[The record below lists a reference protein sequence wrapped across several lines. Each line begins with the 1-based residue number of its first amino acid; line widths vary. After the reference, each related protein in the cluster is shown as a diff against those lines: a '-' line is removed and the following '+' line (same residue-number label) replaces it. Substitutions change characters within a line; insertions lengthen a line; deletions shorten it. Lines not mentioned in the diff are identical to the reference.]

1 MELPMTK
8 YETKVLQPE
17 PKTYNML
24 FPATT
29 CGITEIKVYPQVEGI
44 VTKKNYTPGTI
55 VQKGQTLFVIDP
67 TEYQLSVQSAEA
79 NLKVAKANLET
90 TRLQYESNQKLFEK
104 RIISAQLNIARTNL
118 GYCTVTSPVTGFI
131 AGNEF
136 NVGDMVSRAKY
147 LCTVSDISKV
157 KANFSITETD
167 LLSMVKEFHLINGK
181 NGMEGPNGSLVSDVL
196 PKVKLKLK
204 DGSIYNNDGN
214 ITVIGAI
221 VNQTTG
227 TSSCE
232 AVFDNP
238 DGVLRSGLSANVIIP
253 VSLNSVLSVPLLD
266 FPTDEKTVY
275 NFHCYEPMIFTHQ
288 GAYWVEGM
296 PGDFR
301 IGYPKSLEEYR
312 TAGEALD
319 ADLGGAVYQDDIR
332 EIGSG
337 FFEDIFAPA
346 LKKAEKDNIPLYCG
360 EYVVIDLAD
369 GESKI
374 RWLEDIHSVF
384 RKYGIGHALWNYK
397 EKDFGM
403 RDEKFSCIRDRFIE
417 IL

>member
-1 MELPMTK
+1 MTK

-17 PKTYNML
+17 PKTYNTS

-29 CGITEIKVYPQVEGI
+29 CGVTEIKVYPQVEGI
-44 VTKKNYTPGTI
+44 VTKKNYVPGTV
-55 VQKGQTLFVIDP
+55 VQKGQPLFVIDP

-79 NLKVAKANLET
+79 DLKVAKANLET

-104 RIISAQLNIARTNL
+104 KIISDYVLNTSLNSYNSAQASVSQAQAQLNIARTNL

-136 NVGDMVSRAKY
+136 SVGDMVSRAKY
-147 LCTVSDISKV
+147 LCTVSDISQV

-167 LLSMVKEFHLINGK
+167 LLSLVREYHLITGK

-204 DGSIYNNDGN
+204 DGSIYQQEGR

-238 DGVLRSGLSANVIIP
+238 DGVLRSGLSANIIIP
-253 VSLNSVLSVPLLD
+253 VSLDSVLSVPQTAAVRLQD
-266 FPTDEKTVY
+266 QMMFYRVKQDGT
-275 NFHCYEPMIFTHQ
+275 
-288 GAYWVEGM
+288 VEGIICKEVY
-296 PGDFR
+296 PSNDGTEYYVFEGLKAGDEVVTN
-301 IGYPKSLEEYR
+301 G
-312 TAGEALD
+312 AGKLTN
-319 ADLGGAVYQDDIR
+319 GQ
-332 EIGSG
+332 
-337 FFEDIFAPA
+337 
-346 LKKAEKDNIPLYCG
+346 
-360 EYVVIDLAD
+360 
-369 GESKI
+369 KI
-374 RWLEDIHSVF
+374 R
-384 RKYGIGHALWNYK
+384 
-397 EKDFGM
+397 
-403 RDEKFSCIRDRFIE
+403 
-417 IL
+417 

>member
-1 MELPMTK
+1 MTK

-17 PKTYNML
+17 TEVYNMT

-29 CGITEIKVYPQVEGI
+29 VGTTEIKVYPQVEGV
-44 VTKKNYTPGTI
+44 VTQKNFSSGTI
-55 VQKGQTLFVIDP
+55 VQKGQTLYVIDP

-104 RIISAQLNIARTNL
+104 RIISDYVLNTSLNDYNSAQASVSQAQAQLNIARTNL

-204 DGSIYNNDGN
+204 DGSIYNNNGN

-253 VSLNSVLSVPLLD
+253 VSLNSVLSVPQTAAVRLQD
-266 FPTDEKTVY
+266 QMMFYRVKQDGT
-275 NFHCYEPMIFTHQ
+275 
-288 GAYWVEGM
+288 VEGIICKEVY
-296 PGDFR
+296 PSNDGTEYYIFEGLNAGDEVVTN
-301 IGYPKSLEEYR
+301 G
-312 TAGEALD
+312 AGKLTN
-319 ADLGGAVYQDDIR
+319 GQ
-332 EIGSG
+332 
-337 FFEDIFAPA
+337 
-346 LKKAEKDNIPLYCG
+346 
-360 EYVVIDLAD
+360 
-369 GESKI
+369 KI
-374 RWLEDIHSVF
+374 R
-384 RKYGIGHALWNYK
+384 
-397 EKDFGM
+397 
-403 RDEKFSCIRDRFIE
+403 
-417 IL
+417 

>member
-1 MELPMTK
+1 MTK

-17 PKTYNML
+17 PKTYNTS
-24 FPATT
+24 FPAST

-44 VTKKNYTPGTI
+44 VTKKNYVPGTV

-67 TEYQLSVQSAEA
+67 TEYQLSVRSAEA
-79 NLKVAKANLET
+79 DLKVAKANLET

-104 RIISAQLNIARTNL
+104 KIISDYVLNTSLNSYNSAQASVSQAQAQLNIARTNL

-131 AGNEF
+131 AGNEYS
-136 NVGDMVSRAKY
+136 VGDMVSRAKY
-147 LCTVSDISKV
+147 LCTVSDISQV

-167 LLSMVKEFHLINGK
+167 LLSLVREYHLITGK

-204 DGSIYNNDGN
+204 DGSIYQQEGR

-253 VSLNSVLSVPLLD
+253 VSLDSVLSVPQTAAVRLQD
-266 FPTDEKTVY
+266 QMMFYRVKQDGT
-275 NFHCYEPMIFTHQ
+275 
-288 GAYWVEGM
+288 VEGIICKEVY
-296 PGDFR
+296 PSNDGTEYYVFEGLNAGDEVVTN
-301 IGYPKSLEEYR
+301 G
-312 TAGEALD
+312 AGKLTN
-319 ADLGGAVYQDDIR
+319 GQ
-332 EIGSG
+332 
-337 FFEDIFAPA
+337 
-346 LKKAEKDNIPLYCG
+346 
-360 EYVVIDLAD
+360 
-369 GESKI
+369 KI
-374 RWLEDIHSVF
+374 R
-384 RKYGIGHALWNYK
+384 
-397 EKDFGM
+397 
-403 RDEKFSCIRDRFIE
+403 
-417 IL
+417 

>member
-1 MELPMTK
+1 MTK

-17 PKTYNML
+17 PKTYNTS

-29 CGITEIKVYPQVEGI
+29 CGVTEIKVYPQVEGI
-44 VTKKNYTPGTI
+44 VTKKNYVPGTV

-79 NLKVAKANLET
+79 DLKVAKANLET

-104 RIISAQLNIARTNL
+104 KIISDYVLNTSLNSYNSAQASVSQAQAQLNIARTNL

-136 NVGDMVSRAKY
+136 SVGDMVSRAKY
-147 LCTVSDISKV
+147 LCTVSDISQV

-167 LLSMVKEFHLINGK
+167 LLSLVREYHLITGK

-204 DGSIYNNDGN
+204 DGSIYQQEGR

-238 DGVLRSGLSANVIIP
+238 DGVLRSGLSANIIIP
-253 VSLNSVLSVPLLD
+253 VSLDSVLSVPQTAAVRLQD
-266 FPTDEKTVY
+266 QMMFYRVKQDGT
-275 NFHCYEPMIFTHQ
+275 
-288 GAYWVEGM
+288 VEGIICKEVY
-296 PGDFR
+296 PSNDGTEYYVFEGLKAGDEVVTN
-301 IGYPKSLEEYR
+301 G
-312 TAGEALD
+312 AGKLTN
-319 ADLGGAVYQDDIR
+319 GQ
-332 EIGSG
+332 
-337 FFEDIFAPA
+337 
-346 LKKAEKDNIPLYCG
+346 
-360 EYVVIDLAD
+360 
-369 GESKI
+369 KI
-374 RWLEDIHSVF
+374 R
-384 RKYGIGHALWNYK
+384 
-397 EKDFGM
+397 
-403 RDEKFSCIRDRFIE
+403 
-417 IL
+417 

>member
-1 MELPMTK
+1 MTK

-17 PKTYNML
+17 PKTYNTS

-29 CGITEIKVYPQVEGI
+29 CGVTEIKVYPQVEGI
-44 VTKKNYTPGTI
+44 VTKKNYVPGTV

-79 NLKVAKANLET
+79 DLKVAKANLET

-104 RIISAQLNIARTNL
+104 KIISDYVLNTSLNSYNSAQASVSQAQAQLNIARTNL

-131 AGNEF
+131 AGNEYS
-136 NVGDMVSRAKY
+136 VGDMVSRAKY
-147 LCTVSDISKV
+147 LCTVSDISQV

-167 LLSMVKEFHLINGK
+167 LLSLVMEYHLITGK

-204 DGSIYNNDGN
+204 DGSIYQQEGRV
-214 ITVIGAI
+214 TVIGAI

-253 VSLNSVLSVPLLD
+253 VSLDSVLSVPQTAAVRLQD
-266 FPTDEKTVY
+266 QMMFYRVKQDGT
-275 NFHCYEPMIFTHQ
+275 
-288 GAYWVEGM
+288 VEGIICKEVY
-296 PGDFR
+296 PSNDGTEYYVFEGLNAGDEVVTN
-301 IGYPKSLEEYR
+301 G
-312 TAGEALD
+312 AGKLTN
-319 ADLGGAVYQDDIR
+319 GQ
-332 EIGSG
+332 
-337 FFEDIFAPA
+337 
-346 LKKAEKDNIPLYCG
+346 
-360 EYVVIDLAD
+360 
-369 GESKI
+369 KI
-374 RWLEDIHSVF
+374 R
-384 RKYGIGHALWNYK
+384 
-397 EKDFGM
+397 
-403 RDEKFSCIRDRFIE
+403 
-417 IL
+417 

>member
-1 MELPMTK
+1 MTK

-17 PKTYNML
+17 PKTYNTS

-29 CGITEIKVYPQVEGI
+29 CGVTEIKVYPQVEGI
-44 VTKKNYTPGTI
+44 VTKKNYVPGTV

-79 NLKVAKANLET
+79 DLKVAKANLET

-104 RIISAQLNIARTNL
+104 KIISDYVLNTSLNSYNSAQASVSQAQAQLNIARTNL

-136 NVGDMVSRAKY
+136 SVGDMVSRAKY
-147 LCTVSDISKV
+147 LCTVSDISQV

-167 LLSMVKEFHLINGK
+167 LLSLVMEYHLITGK

-204 DGSIYNNDGN
+204 DGSIYQQEGR

-253 VSLNSVLSVPLLD
+253 VSLDSVLSVPQTAAVRLQD
-266 FPTDEKTVY
+266 QMMFYRVKQDGT
-275 NFHCYEPMIFTHQ
+275 
-288 GAYWVEGM
+288 VEGIICKEVY
-296 PGDFR
+296 PSNDGTEYYVFEGLKAGDEVVTN
-301 IGYPKSLEEYR
+301 G
-312 TAGEALD
+312 AGKLTN
-319 ADLGGAVYQDDIR
+319 GQ
-332 EIGSG
+332 
-337 FFEDIFAPA
+337 
-346 LKKAEKDNIPLYCG
+346 
-360 EYVVIDLAD
+360 
-369 GESKI
+369 KI
-374 RWLEDIHSVF
+374 R
-384 RKYGIGHALWNYK
+384 
-397 EKDFGM
+397 
-403 RDEKFSCIRDRFIE
+403 
-417 IL
+417 

>member
-1 MELPMTK
+1 MTK

-17 PKTYNML
+17 PKTYNTS

-29 CGITEIKVYPQVEGI
+29 CGVTEIKVYPQVEGI
-44 VTKKNYTPGTI
+44 VTKKNYVPGTV

-79 NLKVAKANLET
+79 DLKVAKANLET

-104 RIISAQLNIARTNL
+104 KIISDYVLNTSLNSYNSAQASVSQAQAQLNIARTNL

-136 NVGDMVSRAKY
+136 SVGDMVSRAKY
-147 LCTVSDISKV
+147 LCTVSDISQV

-167 LLSMVKEFHLINGK
+167 LLSLVREYHLITGK

-204 DGSIYNNDGN
+204 DGSIYQQEGRV
-214 ITVIGAI
+214 TVIGAI

-253 VSLNSVLSVPLLD
+253 VSLNSVLSVPQTAAVRLQD
-266 FPTDEKTVY
+266 QMMFYRVKQDGT
-275 NFHCYEPMIFTHQ
+275 
-288 GAYWVEGM
+288 VEGIICKEVY
-296 PGDFR
+296 PSNDGTEYYIFEGLNAGDEVVTN
-301 IGYPKSLEEYR
+301 G
-312 TAGEALD
+312 AGKLTN
-319 ADLGGAVYQDDIR
+319 GQ
-332 EIGSG
+332 
-337 FFEDIFAPA
+337 
-346 LKKAEKDNIPLYCG
+346 
-360 EYVVIDLAD
+360 
-369 GESKI
+369 KI
-374 RWLEDIHSVF
+374 R
-384 RKYGIGHALWNYK
+384 
-397 EKDFGM
+397 
-403 RDEKFSCIRDRFIE
+403 
-417 IL
+417 